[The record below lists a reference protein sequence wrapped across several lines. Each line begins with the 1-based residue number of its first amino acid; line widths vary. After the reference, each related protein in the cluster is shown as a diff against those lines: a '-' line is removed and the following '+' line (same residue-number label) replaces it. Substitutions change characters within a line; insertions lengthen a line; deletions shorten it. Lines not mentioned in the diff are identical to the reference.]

1 MIVNTKTTKNQS
13 QFNDC
18 QNVCDAFIGFRLSSV
33 QLAELKSQAKK
44 EKGIFQIL
52 LNLNYFKHEKRKIN
66 N

>member
-44 EKGIFQIL
+44 EKRNISNFIKSKL
-52 LNLNYFKHEKRKIN
+52 F
-66 N
+66 